1 MPKKPRDSIDLELQ
15 ETRMSDVLSS
25 SQAKHCAMTK
35 PSGSPPHAGGG
46 ISFASLK
53 RVDPSHTP
61 RLAANRLSSPVSMSD
76 RAKRLARVL
85 VVDDDPLVRRMFEA
99 GIGERGYTVSSAA
112 DGKTALEL
120 VRRESPD
127 VVVLDNILPDLNGLE
142 VLRLLREYDAHL
154 PVILI
159 TAQGTS
165 LTAIQAMKACA
176 FDYLSKP
183 VDLGRLE
190 SQIGRAIEARR
201 LMRVPVVA
209 AGGPSPDGGADALIG
224 RSPAMQDVFKAIG
237 RVALE
242 DVPILIEGEPG
253 TGKELTARAIYHHGP
268 RSGGPFHVVNCADF
282 DAPSLDVE
290 LYGSDEETGPG
301 PRQGRVEQCRGG
313 VLLLEEV
320 GRLSP
325 PAQSRLLRL
334 LRDREFER
342 VGGRETL
349 STDVQVI
356 VSTTGRLESLVDQGR
371 FRTDL
376 YYHLVSFRISLPPL
390 RKREEDIPLLV
401 EHFVKQSS
409 GIGRSLS
416 SAPIR
421 ISEEALQLLS
431 RHVWPGNLDELRSVL
446 RRALV
451 ETKGTVVASDFLLSA
466 LGGEPA
472 VEAGRALGVTNWRMF
487 AEAKTSEGSQHLYAD
502 AVEEME
508 RNLLRQVLDGTGG
521 NQARA
526 ARILGIT
533 RGNLRKK
540 IRTLGLELTSTG
552 RPTGAGSPAGGGN
565 GIAAGH
571 ASTTNAESPDTD
583 DDEA

>member
-1 MPKKPRDSIDLELQ
+1 
-15 ETRMSDVLSS
+15 MSDVLSS
-25 SQAKHCAMTK
+25 D
-35 PSGSPPHAGGG
+35 SGVRYDTIPAPAPAPPPGGG

-53 RVDPSHTP
+53 RVDPRHSP
-61 RLAANRLSSPVSMSD
+61 SSSLSNGPFLAANRFSSPASMSD
-76 RAKRLARVL
+76 RAKRIARVMI
-85 VVDDDPLVRRMFEA
+85 VDDDPLVRKVFET
-99 GIGERGYTVSSAA
+99 GIGERGYTVSSAP
-112 DGKTALEL
+112 DGITALEL

-127 VVVLDNILPDLNGLE
+127 VVVLDNVLPDLSGLE
-142 VLRLLREYDAHL
+142 VLRRIREFDSHL

-165 LTAIQAMKACA
+165 LTAIEAMKSCA
-176 FDYLSKP
+176 FDYLPKP

-190 SQIGRAIEARR
+190 SQISRAVEARR
-201 LMRVPVVA
+201 LMRVPVVP
-209 AGGPSPDGGADALIG
+209 AGGSPDDSGGDVLIG

-268 RSGGPFHVVNCADF
+268 RAGGPFFVVNCADF
-282 DAPSLDVE
+282 DPAALDVE
-290 LYGSDEETGPG
+290 LFGFEDEAGAGRRT
-301 PRQGRVEQCRGG
+301 GRVEQCRGG

-342 VGGRETL
+342 VNGRETL
-349 STDVQVI
+349 SADLQVI

-401 EHFVKQSS
+401 EHFVKQFS

-416 SAPIR
+416 AAPIR
-421 ISEEALQLLS
+421 ISDEALQMLS
-431 RHVWPGNLDELRSVL
+431 RHAWPGNLDELRSVL
-446 RRALV
+446 RRSLV

-472 VEAGRALGVTNWRMF
+472 VDAGRALGVTNWRMF
-487 AEAKTSEGSQHLYAD
+487 AEARASEGSQHLYAD

-508 RNLLRQVLDGTGG
+508 RNLLRQVLDATGG

-540 IRTLGLELTSTG
+540 IRTLGLELTSSG
-552 RPTGAGSPAGGGN
+552 RQAGTVP
-565 GIAAGH
+565 GIGEHVSAGH
-571 ASTTNAESPDTD
+571 AGPRSPATDEPD
-583 DDEA
+583 DDAT

>member
-1 MPKKPRDSIDLELQ
+1 
-15 ETRMSDVLSS
+15 MSDVLSS
-25 SQAKHCAMTK
+25 IKSVNYDMNRVTESTAA
-35 PSGSPPHAGGG
+35 AGGG

-53 RVDPSHTP
+53 RVDPRHTP
-61 RLAANRLSSPVSMSD
+61 PPAATRFSPTVSMSD
-76 RAKRLARVL
+76 RAKRLARVMI
-85 VVDDDPLVRRMFEA
+85 VDDDPLIRRMFEA
-99 GIGERGYTVSSAA
+99 GIGERGYAVSSAA
-112 DGKTALEL
+112 DGKTALEM

-127 VVVLDNILPDLNGLE
+127 VVVLDNVLPDLSGLE
-142 VLRLLREYDAHL
+142 VLRLLRVYDSHL

-165 LTAIQAMKACA
+165 LTAIEAMKACA
-176 FDYLSKP
+176 FDYLAKP

-190 SQIGRAIEARR
+190 SQIGRAVESRR
-201 LMRVPVVA
+201 LMRVPVVPAGVA
-209 AGGPSPDGGADALIG
+209 APDGGADALIG

-237 RVALE
+237 RVSLE

-253 TGKELTARAIYHHGP
+253 TGKELTARAIYHHGS
-268 RSGGPFHVVNCADF
+268 RAKGPFCVVNCADF
-282 DAPSLDVE
+282 DPATLEVE
-290 LYGSDEETGPG
+290 LFGSDEETSPG
-301 PRQGRVEQCRGG
+301 RRIGRIEQGRGG

-334 LRDREFER
+334 LRDQEFER

-349 STDVQVI
+349 SADVQVI
-356 VSTTGRLESLVDQGR
+356 VSTTGRLEGLVEQGR

-409 GIGRSLS
+409 GIGGSLS
-416 SAPIR
+416 AAPIR
-421 ISEEALQLLS
+421 ISDEALQMLS
-431 RHVWPGNLDELRSVL
+431 RHAWPGNLDELRSVL

-472 VEAGRALGVTNWRMF
+472 ADNQRALGITNWRMF
-487 AEAKTSEGSQHLYAD
+487 AESRTSEGSQHLYAD

-521 NQARA
+521 NQAHA
-526 ARILGIT
+526 SRILGIT

-540 IRTLGLELTSTG
+540 IRALGLELTIAAPRS
-552 RPTGAGSPAGGGN
+552 GAGPSGGG
-565 GIAAGH
+565 AAANPRSQVADFH
-571 ASTTNAESPDTD
+571 DELADES
-583 DDEA
+583 A

>member
-1 MPKKPRDSIDLELQ
+1 
-15 ETRMSDVLSS
+15 MSDVLSS
-25 SQAKHCAMTK
+25 NTTGHYAMTPATNPTAA
-35 PSGSPPHAGGG
+35 PSSG

-53 RVDPSHTP
+53 RVDPRHTP
-61 RLAANRLSSPVSMSD
+61 HLASTRLSSPVSMSD
-76 RAKRLARVL
+76 RAKRVARVM
-85 VVDDDPLVRRMFEA
+85 VVDDDPLIRRLFEA
-99 GIGERGYTVSSAA
+99 SIGERGYSVSSAA
-112 DGKTALEL
+112 DGRTALEL
-120 VRRESPD
+120 VRRELPD
-127 VVVLDNILPDLNGLE
+127 VVILDNVLPDLSGLE
-142 VLRLLREYDAHL
+142 VLRLLREYDPNL

-165 LTAIQAMKACA
+165 LTAIEAMKSCA
-176 FDYLSKP
+176 FDYLAKP
-183 VDLGRLE
+183 IDLGRLE

-201 LMRVPVVA
+201 LMRVPVVPA
-209 AGGPSPDGGADALIG
+209 EGSPNDPAADALIG
-224 RSPAMQDVFKAIG
+224 RSQAMQDVFKAVG

-268 RSGGPFHVVNCADF
+268 RSKGPFCVFNCADF
-282 DAPSLDVE
+282 DPTTLDVE
-290 LYGSDEETGPG
+290 LFGSDEETGAG
-301 PRQGRVEQCRGG
+301 RRVGRVEQCRGG

-334 LRDREFER
+334 LRDRQFER
-342 VGGRETL
+342 VGGRDTL
-349 STDVQVI
+349 SSDVQVI
-356 VSTTGRLESLVDQGR
+356 VSTTGRLEALVDQGR

-376 YYHLVSFRISLPPL
+376 YYYLVSFRISLPPL

-416 SAPIR
+416 AAPIR
-421 ISEEALQLLS
+421 ISEEALQMLS

-472 VEAGRALGVTNWRMF
+472 VDTGRALGVTNWRMF
-487 AEAKTSEGSQHLYAD
+487 AEARASEGSQHLYAD

-540 IRTLGLELTSTG
+540 IRTLGLELTSSG
-552 RPTGAGSPAGGGN
+552 RQSGENASGGGHS
-565 GIAAGH
+565 GEAPSREALSAGH
-571 ASTTNAESPDTD
+571 RAVSEKEGDGR
-583 DDEA
+583 

>member
-1 MPKKPRDSIDLELQ
+1 MNDI
-15 ETRMSDVLSS
+15 LSS
-25 SQAKHCAMTK
+25 NDSTPYAMT
-35 PSGSPPHAGGG
+35 PPPAPLPAAPGG

-53 RVDPSHTP
+53 RVDPRHSFF
-61 RLAANRLSSPVSMSD
+61 AANRNAASSMSD

-85 VVDDDPLVRRMFEA
+85 IVDDDPLVRKVFET
-99 GIGERGYTVSSAA
+99 GIGASGYTVTSAP

-120 VRRESPD
+120 LRREPPD
-127 VVVLDNILPDLNGLE
+127 VVVLDNILPDVSGLE
-142 VLRLLREYDAHL
+142 ILRRIREFDPHL

-165 LTAIQAMKACA
+165 LTAIEAMKSAA
-176 FDYLSKP
+176 FDYIPKP
-183 VDLGRLE
+183 VDLGRLD
-190 SQIGRAIEARR
+190 SQIGRAVEARR
-201 LMRVPVVA
+201 LMRVPVVS
-209 AGGPSPDGGADALIG
+209 AGGPAADGGSDVLIG
-224 RSPAMQDVFKAIG
+224 RSPAMQDVFKAVG
-237 RVALE
+237 RVAME

-268 RSGGPFHVVNCADF
+268 RSGGPFCVVNCADF
-282 DAPSLDVE
+282 DAAALDVE
-290 LYGSDEETGPG
+290 LFGSEDESGGGRHT
-301 PRQGRVEQCRGG
+301 GRVEQCRGG

-349 STDVQVI
+349 SADVQVI

-376 YYHLVSFRISLPPL
+376 YYHLVSFRIALPPL

-401 EHFVKQSS
+401 EHFVKQFS

-416 SAPIR
+416 AAPIR
-421 ISEEALQLLS
+421 ISDEALQLLS
-431 RHVWPGNLDELRSVL
+431 RHAWPGNLDELRSVL

-472 VEAGRALGVTNWRMF
+472 VEQGRALGVTNWRMF
-487 AEAKTSEGSQHLYAD
+487 AEARASEGSQHLYAD

-508 RNLLRQVLDGTGG
+508 RNLLRQVLDATGG

-540 IRTLGLELTSTG
+540 IRTLGLELTSNG
-552 RPTGAGSPAGGGN
+552 RHPGAAPN
-565 GIAAGH
+565 GIGEHVTAAH
-571 ASTTNAESPDTD
+571 AGNASPRIADAD
-583 DDEA
+583 DPDDESE